1 LKTQTLEDNIV
12 SLEAQL
18 AQCFGA
24 PNAYPATSGS
34 YGAPS
39 TGGPAYGPPATGGPV
54 FGPPP
59 TGGPVF
65 GPPPTGGPVFGPPPT
80 GGPVFGPPA
89 TGGPV
94 FGPPVLVDGAS
105 VDGDMIHSA
114 GGYDN
119 NYNNGG
125 NRQYGFVP
133 TYNTLPATYSPVC
146 SAILAQI
153 GNAQNE
159 LCYLESYI
167 ISLTEKSAALTGV
180 RQALAYQ
187 CVGGN
192 GREDYFNDYK
202 KYGKKTQRRL

>member
-1 LKTQTLEDNIV
+1 MKTQTLEDNIV

-39 TGGPAYGPPATGGPV
+39 TGGPVYGPPATSGSYGAPS
-54 FGPPP
+54 
-59 TGGPVF
+59 TGGPVN
-65 GPPPTGGPVFGPPPT
+65 GPPATSGSYGAPSTGGPVY
-80 GGPVFGPPA
+80 
-89 TGGPV
+89 
-94 FGPPVLVDGAS
+94 GAS
-105 VDGDMIHSA
+105 VDGDMVGSA

-119 NYNNGG
+119 NFNNGD

-133 TYNTLPATYSPVC
+133 TYNTLPATYSPAC

-192 GREDYFNDYK
+192 GRDDYFNDYK

>member
-39 TGGPAYGPPATGGPV
+39 TGGPVYGPPATGGPV
-54 FGPPP
+54 YGSPV
-59 TGGPVF
+59 TGGPSTGAPVY
-65 GPPPTGGPVFGPPPT
+65 GSPVTGGPSIGS
-80 GGPVFGPPA
+80 PVYGSPA
-89 TGGPV
+89 TGGGV
-94 FGPPVLVDGAS
+94 YGAS
-105 VDGDMIHSA
+105 VDGDMVDSA
-114 GGYDN
+114 GSYDN
-119 NYNNGG
+119 YYNNGG

-133 TYNTLPATYSPVC
+133 TYNTLPATYSPAC

-192 GREDYFNDYK
+192 GRDDYFNDYK

>member
-1 LKTQTLEDNIV
+1 
-12 SLEAQL
+12 LEAQL

-39 TGGPAYGPPATGGPV
+39 TGVPNYAQANGGGAPLAGGGVYGAS
-54 FGPPP
+54 
-59 TGGPVF
+59 
-65 GPPPTGGPVFGPPPT
+65 
-80 GGPVFGPPA
+80 
-89 TGGPV
+89 
-94 FGPPVLVDGAS
+94 VDGAS
-105 VDGDMIHSA
+105 VDSA

-119 NYNNGG
+119 SYNNGG

-133 TYNTLPATYSPVC
+133 TYNTLPATYSPAC

-159 LCYLESYI
+159 LCYAESYI

-192 GREDYFNDYK
+192 GKEDYFNDYK
-202 KYGKKTQRRL
+202 KYGNKSQRRL